1 LAVRDDGVAEQ
12 VEYYR
17 RRAPVYDQW
26 WARRGSYALPPQL
39 HRQWFEDVA
48 EIEQVVHDFAPTG
61 DVLELACGTGLFT
74 RLLVEHADR
83 VTAVDASPEALE
95 LNRQRL
101 PDAAVERV
109 VADVFAWEPPRGAF
123 DSVVFT
129 YWLSHVPDDHLAAFW
144 ASVGRALR
152 PGGRVLL
159 VDSAAW
165 PRHDPPPPGARRES
179 RSLPDGGTY
188 TVLKRYWR
196 PDELER
202 DLDARGWDA
211 TAGTTAHGMILHA
224 RARPAATPP
233 RSGRVTA
240 GTPAPRTGG

>member
-1 LAVRDDGVAEQ
+1 MSCLQHPTFGPAGATRYWPPEASLLAVRDEAVADQ

-17 RRAPVYDQW
+17 QRAPVYDQR
-26 WARRGSYALPPQL
+26 WARRGSYVLPAEL
-39 HRQWFEDVA
+39 HRQWVDDVA
-48 EIEQVVHDFAPTG
+48 EVEQVVHDFA
-61 DVLELACGTGLFT
+61 
-74 RLLVEHADR
+74 
-83 VTAVDASPEALE
+83 
-95 LNRQRL
+95 
-101 PDAAVERV
+101 
-109 VADVFAWEPPRGAF
+109 
-123 DSVVFT
+123 
-129 YWLSHVPDDHLAAFW
+129 SH
-144 ASVGRALR
+144 RR
-152 PGGRVLL
+152 
-159 VDSAAW
+159 AAW

-224 RARPAATPP
+224 RAGPAATPP
-233 RSGRVTA
+233 RSGLVTA